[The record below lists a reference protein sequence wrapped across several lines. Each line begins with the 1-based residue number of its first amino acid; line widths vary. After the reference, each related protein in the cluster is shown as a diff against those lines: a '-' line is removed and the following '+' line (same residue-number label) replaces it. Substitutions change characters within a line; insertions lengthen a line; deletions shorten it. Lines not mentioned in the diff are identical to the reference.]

1 MRFNQLRVSLAIL
14 ILASLFHF
22 IFRPISTETH
32 FFDYLLLLIII
43 GVEIYAGYL
52 IGKQDKVILVKS
64 FIYGIFI
71 WMVSFIFGFGEL
83 IFDYWINDNGKSQS
97 LINIFHGLLISS
109 LMFAPLA
116 GTVSMFSAF
125 ITKKIFYAQK

>member
-1 MRFNQLRVSLAIL
+1 MRFNQLRVPLAIL

-64 FIYGIFI
+64 FIYGTFI

-97 LINIFHGLLISS
+97 LINLFHGLLISS

-116 GTVSMFSAF
+116 GTISMFSAF
-125 ITKKIFYAQK
+125 ITKKIFKTK